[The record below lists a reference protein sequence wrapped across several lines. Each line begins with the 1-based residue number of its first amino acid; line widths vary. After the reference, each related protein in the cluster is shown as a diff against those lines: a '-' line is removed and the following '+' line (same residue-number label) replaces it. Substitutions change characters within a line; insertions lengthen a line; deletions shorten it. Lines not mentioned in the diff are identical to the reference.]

1 MLACFDPGSSSSD
14 DEDLPMIDSKLKLSG
29 TCFALDARAPE
40 QEPVEDLVKEPV
52 WPSDAKWPDTDKI
65 LETVILD

>member
-1 MLACFDPGSSSSD
+1 MV
-14 DEDLPMIDSKLKLSG
+14 DSNLKLSS
-29 TCFALDARAPE
+29 TCLVLDASAPE

-52 WPSDAKWPDTDKI
+52 WPSDAKWPDTGKI